1 MFQRPS
7 NALRTCFPTGFQRG
21 SNGLPTAFAPTPIL
35 TYRPGLEPLA
45 LRVSFRRAFMG
56 GRGNVLD
63 GDCGHR
69 RPPSTLS
76 LTQLL
81 ARLTPA
87 RAGGS
92 LHERLSTRVEISR
105 ARARRGTPG
114 ILAGFE
120 VDTGVGQK

>member
-1 MFQRPS
+1 
-7 NALRTCFPTGFQRG
+7 
-21 SNGLPTAFAPTPIL
+21 
-35 TYRPGLEPLA
+35 
-45 LRVSFRRAFMG
+45 SFRRAFMG

-120 VDTGVGQK
+120 VYTGVGQKLSQSQIDVLGLAIRQGGGRDLRSPRIGHRRGPAKIINRD